1 MSKVNNVDD
10 LKHDLAGTHKP
21 IATTRD
27 VDAEL
32 VAADW
37 AHLQT
42 HGYVILEKLIPADI
56 CDRAETDAHCHCSRI
71 RVATRLKAMKPS
83 GYILCWPK
91 PEPSTG

>member
-1 MSKVNNVDD
+1 MPKVTHIDD
-10 LKHDLAGTHKP
+10 LKHDLAGTHKSLS
-21 IATTRD
+21 THRD

-56 CDRAETDAHCHCSRI
+56 YDGLKRTLLPLLSHKGPQ
-71 RVATRLKAMKPS
+71 RV
-83 GYILCWPK
+83 
-91 PEPSTG
+91 